1 MNFMRRKSLNYSTLY
16 LSLWKICK
24 KGVQKVTDKKIALTI
39 VVFVMIGIGI
49 HAQDNPVVT
58 LYTTDPD
65 NYEGTISFS
74 ISGDEEDFKN
84 LMIDAGYGKK
94 PASEVDENGN
104 IRIKGNVIKIYGK
117 FNGLNTPM
125 ERTKNA
131 VFAENN
137 FIEKLSFTG
146 DNLPNAIDLSA
157 NKGLTYISFLAC
169 GVEKIDFSKFPTTLR
184 DIHLSSNN
192 LAEVDLSRFADL
204 ETIHLLE
211 NTKLKSVDF
220 KKNKKLKVISI
231 AQNPLI
237 KNVDVSENKN
247 LEMLE
252 AYECGLS
259 KLDLSKNDLLE
270 NVAVYSNKIN
280 NIQFGKTDNMQILDV
295 RNNQLKSLDVS
306 KMPLMQSLAVI
317 SNNDLSELNVKNCPE
332 LIFLYVDSTK
342 ISTLD
347 VSNCPELKSLT
358 ASMTKL
364 KQLDVSKNEKLEN
377 LSIENCQGF
386 TNLDVSKNK
395 SLEVLIIAGNKFG
408 FDATKKIVNDLRDM
422 TDEKPKEGILGAF
435 MLDDPNEKNQISEA
449 SVKLAASKNWTVGA
463 RDKDGNIVD
472 YPGIATHIDN
482 TAIQNGIRILT
493 SDTQIKVT
501 NLPDGDN
508 KKVNVYNPEGRLIT
522 SCITSENHCTFDKNI
537 LPKIFVVECCG
548 KVAKGIAN

>member
-1 MNFMRRKSLNYSTLY
+1 MKRKNFKLFRFSPITMCLCKSQATCLKVVRTLIFAIFVST
-16 LSLWKICK
+16 
-24 KGVQKVTDKKIALTI
+24 GVYTQ
-39 VVFVMIGIGI
+39 
-49 HAQDNPVVT
+49 AQDNPVVT

-74 ISGDEEDFKN
+74 ISGDEEDFKSIQ
-84 LMIDAGYGKK
+84 IDAGYGKK
-94 PASEVDENGN
+94 PASEVDEKGN
-104 IRIKGNVIKIYGK
+104 VRIKGNVIKIYGK
-117 FNGLNTPM
+117 FKGLNTPM

-131 VFAENN
+131 VFAEND

-146 DNLPNAIDLSA
+146 DDLPNAIDLSA
-157 NKGLTYISFLAC
+157 NKRLKYVSFLAC
-169 GVEKIDFSKFPTTLR
+169 GVENIDFSKFPSTLR
-184 DIHLSSNN
+184 DIHLSTNN
-192 LAEVDLSRFADL
+192 LTKVDLSKFADL
-204 ETIHLLE
+204 ETIRLLE
-211 NTKLKSVDF
+211 NPKIQSVDF

-231 AQNPLI
+231 ARNPLI
-237 KNVDVSENKN
+237 KEVDVSENKN

-259 KLDLSKNDLLE
+259 QLDLSKNDVLKNL
-270 NVAVYSNKIN
+270 AVYNN
-280 NIQFGKTDNMQILDV
+280 NIKSIKFGKTDNINILDV
-295 RNNQLKSLDVS
+295 RNNQLNNLDVS

-317 SNNDLSELNVKNCPE
+317 SNNDLSALNVKNCPN
-332 LIFLYVDSTK
+332 LVFLYVDSTK

-347 VSNCPELKSLT
+347 VSNCPELKTLT

-377 LSIENCQGF
+377 LSIENCQAF
-386 TNLDVSKNK
+386 TNLDISKNK

-408 FDATKKIVNDLRDM
+408 FEATKQLVNDLRDM
-422 TDEKPKEGILGAF
+422 TGENPKEGILGVF
-435 MLDDPNEKNQISEA
+435 MLDNPNEKNQISEA

-493 SDTQIKVT
+493 SDTQIKIT

-548 KVAKGIAN
+548 KMAKGIAN

>member
-1 MNFMRRKSLNYSTLY
+1 MKRKNFKLFRFSPITMCLCKSQATCLKVVRTLIFAIFVST
-16 LSLWKICK
+16 
-24 KGVQKVTDKKIALTI
+24 GVYTQ
-39 VVFVMIGIGI
+39 
-49 HAQDNPVVT
+49 AQDNPVVT

-74 ISGDEEDFKN
+74 ISGDEEDFKSIQ
-84 LMIDAGYGKK
+84 IDAGYGKK
-94 PASEVDENGN
+94 PASEVDEKGN
-104 IRIKGNVIKIYGK
+104 VRIKGNVIKIYGK
-117 FNGLNTPM
+117 FKGINTPM

-131 VFAENN
+131 VFAEND

-146 DNLPNAIDLSA
+146 DDLPNAIDLSA
-157 NKGLTYISFLAC
+157 NKRLKYVSFLAC
-169 GVEKIDFSKFPTTLR
+169 GVENIDFSKFPSTLR
-184 DIHLSSNN
+184 DIHLSTNN
-192 LAEVDLSRFADL
+192 LTKIDLSKFADL
-204 ETIHLLE
+204 ETIRLLE
-211 NTKLKSVDF
+211 NPKIQSVDF

-231 AQNPLI
+231 ARNPLI
-237 KNVDVSENKN
+237 KEVDVSENKK

-259 KLDLSKNDLLE
+259 QLDLSKNDVLKNL
-270 NVAVYSNKIN
+270 AVYNN
-280 NIQFGKTDNMQILDV
+280 NIKSIKFGKTDNINILDV
-295 RNNQLKSLDVS
+295 RNNQLNNLDVS

-317 SNNDLSELNVKNCPE
+317 SNNDLSALNVKNCPN
-332 LIFLYVDSTK
+332 LVFLYVDSTK

-347 VSNCPELKSLT
+347 VSNCPELKTLT

-377 LSIENCQGF
+377 LSIENCQAF
-386 TNLDVSKNK
+386 TNLDISKNK

-408 FDATKKIVNDLRDM
+408 FDATKKLVNDLRDM
-422 TDEKPKEGILGAF
+422 TDEKPKEGILGMF
-435 MLDDPNEKNQISEA
+435 MLDNPNEKNQISEA

-493 SDTQIKVT
+493 SDTQIKIT

-548 KVAKGIAN
+548 KMAKGIAN

>member
-1 MNFMRRKSLNYSTLY
+1 MKRKNFKLFRFSPITMCLCKSQATCLKVVRTLIFAIFVST
-16 LSLWKICK
+16 
-24 KGVQKVTDKKIALTI
+24 GVYTQ
-39 VVFVMIGIGI
+39 
-49 HAQDNPVVT
+49 AQDNPVVT

-74 ISGDEEDFKN
+74 ISGDEEDFKSIQ
-84 LMIDAGYGKK
+84 IDAGYGKK
-94 PASEVDENGN
+94 PASEVDEKGN
-104 IRIKGNVIKIYGK
+104 VRIKGNVIKIYGK
-117 FNGLNTPM
+117 FKGINTPM

-131 VFAENN
+131 VFAEND

-146 DNLPNAIDLSA
+146 DDLPNAIDLSA
-157 NKGLTYISFLAC
+157 NKRLKYVSFLAC
-169 GVEKIDFSKFPTTLR
+169 GVENIDFSKFPSTLR
-184 DIHLSSNN
+184 DIHLSTNN
-192 LAEVDLSRFADL
+192 LTKVDLSKFADL
-204 ETIHLLE
+204 ETIRLLE
-211 NTKLKSVDF
+211 NPKIQSVDF

-231 AQNPLI
+231 ARNPLI
-237 KNVDVSENKN
+237 KEVDVSENKN

-259 KLDLSKNDLLE
+259 QLDLSKNDVLKNL
-270 NVAVYSNKIN
+270 AVYNNKIKS
-280 NIQFGKTDNMQILDV
+280 IKFGKTDNINILDV
-295 RNNQLKSLDVS
+295 RNNQLNNLDVS

-317 SNNDLSELNVKNCPE
+317 SNSDLSELNVKNCPN
-332 LIFLYVDSTK
+332 LVFLYVDSTM

-347 VSNCPELKSLT
+347 VSNCPELKTLT

-377 LSIENCQGF
+377 LSIENCQAF
-386 TNLDVSKNK
+386 TNLDISKNK

-408 FDATKKIVNDLRDM
+408 FDATKKLVNDLRDM
-422 TDEKPKEGILGAF
+422 TDEKPKEGILGVF
-435 MLDDPNEKNQISEA
+435 MLDNPNEKNQISEA
-449 SVKLAASKNWTVGA
+449 SVKLAESKNWTVGA

-548 KVAKGIAN
+548 KMAKGIAN

>member
-1 MNFMRRKSLNYSTLY
+1 MKRKNFKLFRFSPITMCLCKSQATCLKVVRTLIFAIFVST
-16 LSLWKICK
+16 
-24 KGVQKVTDKKIALTI
+24 GVYTQ
-39 VVFVMIGIGI
+39 
-49 HAQDNPVVT
+49 AQDNPVVT

-74 ISGDEEDFKN
+74 ISGDEEDFKSIQ
-84 LMIDAGYGKK
+84 IDAGYGKK
-94 PASEVDENGN
+94 PASEVDEKGN
-104 IRIKGNVIKIYGK
+104 VRIKGNVIKIYGK
-117 FNGLNTPM
+117 FKGINTPM

-131 VFAENN
+131 VFAEND

-146 DNLPNAIDLSA
+146 DDLPNAIDLSA
-157 NKGLTYISFLAC
+157 NKRLKYVSFLAC
-169 GVEKIDFSKFPTTLR
+169 GVENIDFSKFPSTLR
-184 DIHLSSNN
+184 DIHLSTNN
-192 LAEVDLSRFADL
+192 LTKVDLSKFADL
-204 ETIHLLE
+204 ETIRLLE
-211 NTKLKSVDF
+211 NPKIQSVDF

-231 AQNPLI
+231 ARNPLI
-237 KNVDVSENKN
+237 KEVDVSENKN

-259 KLDLSKNDLLE
+259 QLDLSKNDVLKNL
-270 NVAVYSNKIN
+270 AVYNN
-280 NIQFGKTDNMQILDV
+280 NIKSIKFGKTDNINILDV
-295 RNNQLKSLDVS
+295 RNNQLNNLDVS

-317 SNNDLSELNVKNCPE
+317 SNNDLSALNVKNCPN
-332 LIFLYVDSTK
+332 LVFLYVDSTK

-347 VSNCPELKSLT
+347 VSNCPELKTLT

-377 LSIENCQGF
+377 LSIENCQAF
-386 TNLDVSKNK
+386 TNLDISKNK
-395 SLEVLIIAGNKFG
+395 SLEVLIIACNKFG
-408 FDATKKIVNDLRDM
+408 FDATKKIINDLRDM

-501 NLPDGDN
+501 NLPDGNN

-548 KVAKGIAN
+548 KMAKGIAN

>member
-1 MNFMRRKSLNYSTLY
+1 MKRKNFKLCRFSPITMCLCKSQATCLKVVRTLIFAIFVST
-16 LSLWKICK
+16 
-24 KGVQKVTDKKIALTI
+24 GVYTQ
-39 VVFVMIGIGI
+39 
-49 HAQDNPVVT
+49 AQDNPVVT

-74 ISGDEEDFKN
+74 ISGDEEDFKSIQ
-84 LMIDAGYGKK
+84 IDAGYGKK
-94 PASEVDENGN
+94 PASEVDEKGN
-104 IRIKGNVIKIYGK
+104 VRIKGNVIKIYGK
-117 FNGLNTPM
+117 FKGLNTPM

-131 VFAENN
+131 VFAEND

-146 DNLPNAIDLSA
+146 DDLPNAIDLSA
-157 NKGLTYISFLAC
+157 NKRLKYVSFLAC
-169 GVEKIDFSKFPTTLR
+169 GVENIDFSKFPSTLR
-184 DIHLSSNN
+184 DIHLSTNN
-192 LAEVDLSRFADL
+192 LTKVDLSKFADL
-204 ETIHLLE
+204 ETIRLLE
-211 NTKLKSVDF
+211 NPKIQSVDF

-231 AQNPLI
+231 ARNPLI
-237 KNVDVSENKN
+237 KEVDVSENKN

-259 KLDLSKNDLLE
+259 QLDLSKNDVLRNL
-270 NVAVYSNKIN
+270 AVYNNKIKS
-280 NIQFGKTDNMQILDV
+280 IKFGKTDNINILDV
-295 RNNQLKSLDVS
+295 RNNQLNNLDVS

-317 SNNDLSELNVKNCPE
+317 SNSDLSELNVKNCPN
-332 LIFLYVDSTK
+332 LVFLYVDSTK
-342 ISTLD
+342 ISTVD
-347 VSNCPELKSLT
+347 VSNCPELKTLT

-377 LSIENCQGF
+377 LSIENCQAF
-386 TNLDVSKNK
+386 TNLDISKNK

-408 FDATKKIVNDLRDM
+408 FEATKKLVNDLRDM
-422 TDEKPKEGILGAF
+422 TGEKPKEGILGVF
-435 MLDDPNEKNQISEA
+435 MLDNPNEKNQISEA

-548 KVAKGIAN
+548 KMAKGIAN

>member
-1 MNFMRRKSLNYSTLY
+1 MKRKNFKLFRFSPITMCLCKSQATCLKVVRTLIFAIFVST
-16 LSLWKICK
+16 
-24 KGVQKVTDKKIALTI
+24 GVYTQ
-39 VVFVMIGIGI
+39 
-49 HAQDNPVVT
+49 AQDNPVVT

-74 ISGDEEDFKN
+74 ISGDEEDFKSIQ
-84 LMIDAGYGKK
+84 IDAGYGKK
-94 PASEVDENGN
+94 PASEVDEKGN
-104 IRIKGNVIKIYGK
+104 VRIKGNVIKIYGK
-117 FNGLNTPM
+117 FKGLNTPM

-131 VFAENN
+131 VFAEND

-146 DNLPNAIDLSA
+146 DDLPNAIDLSA
-157 NKGLTYISFLAC
+157 NKRLKYVSFLAC
-169 GVEKIDFSKFPTTLR
+169 GVENIDFSKFPSTLR
-184 DIHLSSNN
+184 DIHLSTNN
-192 LAEVDLSRFADL
+192 LTKVDLSKFADL
-204 ETIHLLE
+204 ETIRLLE
-211 NTKLKSVDF
+211 NPKLQSVDF
-220 KKNKKLKVISI
+220 KKNKKLKLISI
-231 AQNPLI
+231 ARNPLI
-237 KNVDVSENKN
+237 KEVDVSENKN

-259 KLDLSKNDLLE
+259 QLDLSKNDVLKNL
-270 NVAVYSNKIN
+270 AVYNNKIKS
-280 NIQFGKTDNMQILDV
+280 IKFGKTDNINILDV
-295 RNNQLKSLDVS
+295 RNNQLNNLDIS

-317 SNNDLSELNVKNCPE
+317 SNNDLSALNVKNCPN
-332 LIFLYVDSTK
+332 LVFLYVDSTM

-347 VSNCPELKSLT
+347 VSNCPELKTLT

-377 LSIENCQGF
+377 LSIENCQAF
-386 TNLDVSKNK
+386 TNLDISKNK

-408 FDATKKIVNDLRDM
+408 FDATKKLVNDLRDM
-422 TDEKPKEGILGAF
+422 TGEKPKEGILGVF
-435 MLDDPNEKNQISEA
+435 MLDNPNEKNQISEA

-508 KKVNVYNPEGRLIT
+508 KKINVYNPEGRLIT

-548 KVAKGIAN
+548 KMAKGIAN

>member
-1 MNFMRRKSLNYSTLY
+1 MKRKNFKLFRFSPITMCLCKSQATCLKVVRTLIFAIFVST
-16 LSLWKICK
+16 
-24 KGVQKVTDKKIALTI
+24 GVYTQ
-39 VVFVMIGIGI
+39 
-49 HAQDNPVVT
+49 AQDNPVVT

-74 ISGDEEDFKN
+74 ISGDEEDFKSIQ
-84 LMIDAGYGKK
+84 IDAGYGKK
-94 PASEVDENGN
+94 PASEVDEKGN
-104 IRIKGNVIKIYGK
+104 VRIKGNVIKIYGK
-117 FNGLNTPM
+117 FKGLNTPM

-131 VFAENN
+131 VFAEND

-146 DNLPNAIDLSA
+146 DDLPNAIDLSA
-157 NKGLTYISFLAC
+157 NKRLKYVSFLAC
-169 GVEKIDFSKFPTTLR
+169 GVENMDFSKFPSTLR
-184 DIHLSSNN
+184 DIHLSTNN
-192 LAEVDLSRFADL
+192 LTKVDLSQFADL
-204 ETIHLLE
+204 ETIRLLE
-211 NTKLKSVDF
+211 NPKLQSVDF

-231 AQNPLI
+231 ARNPLI
-237 KNVDVSENKN
+237 KEVDVSENKN

-259 KLDLSKNDLLE
+259 QLDLSKNDVLKNL
-270 NVAVYSNKIN
+270 AVYNNKIKS
-280 NIQFGKTDNMQILDV
+280 IKFGKTDNINILDV
-295 RNNQLKSLDVS
+295 RNNQLNNLDVS

-317 SNNDLSELNVKNCPE
+317 SNSDLSELNVKNCPN
-332 LIFLYVDSTK
+332 LVFLYVDSTK
-342 ISTLD
+342 ISTVD
-347 VSNCPELKSLT
+347 VSNCPELKTLT

-377 LSIENCQGF
+377 LSIENCQAF
-386 TNLDVSKNK
+386 TNLDISKNK

-408 FDATKKIVNDLRDM
+408 FDATKKLVNDLRDM
-422 TDEKPKEGILGAF
+422 TGEKPKEGILGVF
-435 MLDDPNEKNQISEA
+435 MLDNPNEKNQISEA

-548 KVAKGIAN
+548 KMAKGIAN

>member
-1 MNFMRRKSLNYSTLY
+1 MKRKNFKLFRFSPITMCLCKSQATCLKVVRTLIFAIFVST
-16 LSLWKICK
+16 
-24 KGVQKVTDKKIALTI
+24 GVYTQ
-39 VVFVMIGIGI
+39 
-49 HAQDNPVVT
+49 AQDNPVVT

-74 ISGDEEDFKN
+74 ISGDEEDFKSIQ
-84 LMIDAGYGKK
+84 IDAGYGKK
-94 PASEVDENGN
+94 PASEVDEKGN
-104 IRIKGNVIKIYGK
+104 VRIKGNVIKIYGK
-117 FNGLNTPM
+117 FKGLNTPM

-131 VFAENN
+131 VFAEND

-146 DNLPNAIDLSA
+146 DDLPNAIDLSA
-157 NKGLTYISFLAC
+157 NKRLKYVSFLAC
-169 GVEKIDFSKFPTTLR
+169 GVENIDFSKFPSTLR
-184 DIHLSSNN
+184 DIHLSTNN
-192 LAEVDLSRFADL
+192 LTKVDLSKFADL
-204 ETIHLLE
+204 ETIRLLE
-211 NTKLKSVDF
+211 NPKIQSVDF

-231 AQNPLI
+231 ARNPLI
-237 KNVDVSENKN
+237 KEVDVSENKN

-259 KLDLSKNDLLE
+259 QLDLSKNDVLRNL
-270 NVAVYSNKIN
+270 AVYNNKIKS
-280 NIQFGKTDNMQILDV
+280 IKFGKTDNINILDV
-295 RNNQLKSLDVS
+295 RNNQLNNLDVS

-317 SNNDLSELNVKNCPE
+317 SNSDLSELNVKNCPN
-332 LIFLYVDSTK
+332 LVFLYVDSTK
-342 ISTLD
+342 ISTVD
-347 VSNCPELKSLT
+347 VSNCPELKTLT
-358 ASMTKL
+358 ASMT
-364 KQLDVSKNEKLEN
+364 NEKLEN
-377 LSIENCQGF
+377 LSIENCQAF
-386 TNLDVSKNK
+386 TNLDISKNK

-408 FDATKKIVNDLRDM
+408 FEATKKLVNDLRDM
-422 TDEKPKEGILGAF
+422 TGEKPKEGILGVF
-435 MLDDPNEKNQISEA
+435 MLDNPNEKNQISEA

-548 KVAKGIAN
+548 KMAKGIAN

>member
-1 MNFMRRKSLNYSTLY
+1 MKR
-16 LSLWKICK
+16 
-24 KGVQKVTDKKIALTI
+24 KKIKLFRFSPITMCLCKSQATCLK
-39 VVFVMIGIGI
+39 VVRTLIFAIFVSTGVYTQ
-49 HAQDNPVVT
+49 AQDNPVVT

-74 ISGDEEDFKN
+74 ISGDEEDFKSIQ
-84 LMIDAGYGKK
+84 IDAGYGKK
-94 PASEVDENGN
+94 PASEVDEKGN
-104 IRIKGNVIKIYGK
+104 VRIKGNVIKIYGK
-117 FNGLNTPM
+117 FKGINTPM

-131 VFAENN
+131 VFAEND

-146 DNLPNAIDLSA
+146 DDLPNAIDLSA
-157 NKGLTYISFLAC
+157 NKRLKYVSFLAC
-169 GVEKIDFSKFPTTLR
+169 GVENIDFSKFPSTLR
-184 DIHLSSNN
+184 DIHLSTNN
-192 LAEVDLSRFADL
+192 LTKVDLSKFADL
-204 ETIHLLE
+204 ETIRLLE
-211 NTKLKSVDF
+211 NPKIQSVDF

-231 AQNPLI
+231 ARNPLI
-237 KNVDVSENKN
+237 KEVDVSENKN

-259 KLDLSKNDLLE
+259 QLDLSKNDVLKNL
-270 NVAVYSNKIN
+270 AVYNNKIKS
-280 NIQFGKTDNMQILDV
+280 IKFGKTDNMQILDV

-317 SNNDLSELNVKNCPE
+317 SNNDLSALNVKNCPE

-449 SVKLAASKNWTVGA
+449 SVKLAESKNWTVGA

-508 KKVNVYNPEGRLIT
+508 KKVNVYDPEGRLIT

-548 KVAKGIAN
+548 KVAKGITN

>member
-1 MNFMRRKSLNYSTLY
+1 MKR
-16 LSLWKICK
+16 
-24 KGVQKVTDKKIALTI
+24 KKIKLFRFSPITMCLCKSQATCLK
-39 VVFVMIGIGI
+39 VVRTLIFAIFVSTGVYT

-169 GVEKIDFSKFPTTLR
+169 GVGKIDFSKFPTTLR

-252 AYECGLS
+252 AYECDLS

-317 SNNDLSELNVKNCPE
+317 SNNDLSALNVKNCPE

-408 FDATKKIVNDLRDM
+408 FDATKKIVNDLRNM

-449 SVKLAASKNWTVGA
+449 SVKLAESKNWTVGA

-508 KKVNVYNPEGRLIT
+508 KKVNVYDPEGRLIT

-548 KVAKGIAN
+548 KVAKGIVN

>member
-169 GVEKIDFSKFPTTLR
+169 GVEKIDFSKFPTRYT
-184 DIHLSSNN
+184 
-192 LAEVDLSRFADL
+192 
-204 ETIHLLE
+204 
-211 NTKLKSVDF
+211 
-220 KKNKKLKVISI
+220 
-231 AQNPLI
+231 
-237 KNVDVSENKN
+237 
-247 LEMLE
+247 
-252 AYECGLS
+252 
-259 KLDLSKNDLLE
+259 
-270 NVAVYSNKIN
+270 
-280 NIQFGKTDNMQILDV
+280 
-295 RNNQLKSLDVS
+295 
-306 KMPLMQSLAVI
+306 
-317 SNNDLSELNVKNCPE
+317 
-332 LIFLYVDSTK
+332 LIF
-342 ISTLD
+342 
-347 VSNCPELKSLT
+347 
-358 ASMTKL
+358 
-364 KQLDVSKNEKLEN
+364 Q
-377 LSIENCQGF
+377 
-386 TNLDVSKNK
+386 
-395 SLEVLIIAGNKFG
+395 
-408 FDATKKIVNDLRDM
+408 
-422 TDEKPKEGILGAF
+422 
-435 MLDDPNEKNQISEA
+435 
-449 SVKLAASKNWTVGA
+449 
-463 RDKDGNIVD
+463 
-472 YPGIATHIDN
+472 
-482 TAIQNGIRILT
+482 
-493 SDTQIKVT
+493 
-501 NLPDGDN
+501 
-508 KKVNVYNPEGRLIT
+508 
-522 SCITSENHCTFDKNI
+522 
-537 LPKIFVVECCG
+537 
-548 KVAKGIAN
+548 

>member
-1 MNFMRRKSLNYSTLY
+1 MKRKNFKLFRFSPITMCLCKSQATCLKVVRTLIFAIFVST
-16 LSLWKICK
+16 
-24 KGVQKVTDKKIALTI
+24 GVYTQ
-39 VVFVMIGIGI
+39 
-49 HAQDNPVVT
+49 AQDNPVVT

-74 ISGDEEDFKN
+74 ISGDEEDFKSIQ
-84 LMIDAGYGKK
+84 IDAGYGKK
-94 PASEVDENGN
+94 PASEVDEKGN
-104 IRIKGNVIKIYGK
+104 VRIKGNVIKIYGK
-117 FNGLNTPM
+117 FKGINTPM

-131 VFAENN
+131 VFAEND

-146 DNLPNAIDLSA
+146 DDLPNAIDLSA
-157 NKGLTYISFLAC
+157 NKRLKYVSFLAC
-169 GVEKIDFSKFPTTLR
+169 GVENIDFSKFPSTLR
-184 DIHLSSNN
+184 DIHLSTNN
-192 LAEVDLSRFADL
+192 LTKVDLSKFADL
-204 ETIHLLE
+204 ETIRLLE
-211 NTKLKSVDF
+211 NPKIQSVDF

-231 AQNPLI
+231 ARNPLI
-237 KNVDVSENKN
+237 KEVDVSENKN

-259 KLDLSKNDLLE
+259 QLDLSKNDVLKNL
-270 NVAVYSNKIN
+270 AVYNNKIKS
-280 NIQFGKTDNMQILDV
+280 IKFGKTDNINILDV
-295 RNNQLKSLDVS
+295 RNNQLNNLDVS

-317 SNNDLSELNVKNCPE
+317 SNSDLSELNVKNCPN
-332 LIFLYVDSTK
+332 LVFLYVDSTK
-342 ISTLD
+342 ISTVD
-347 VSNCPELKSLT
+347 VSNCPELKTLT

-377 LSIENCQGF
+377 LSIENCQAF
-386 TNLDVSKNK
+386 TNLDISKNK

-408 FDATKKIVNDLRDM
+408 FDATKKLVNDLRDM
-422 TDEKPKEGILGAF
+422 TGEKPKEGILGVF
-435 MLDDPNEKNQISEA
+435 MLDNPNEKNQISEA

-548 KVAKGIAN
+548 KMAKGIAN

>member
-1 MNFMRRKSLNYSTLY
+1 MKRKNFKLFRFSPITMCLCKSQATCLKVVRTLIFAIFVST
-16 LSLWKICK
+16 
-24 KGVQKVTDKKIALTI
+24 GVYTQ
-39 VVFVMIGIGI
+39 
-49 HAQDNPVVT
+49 AQDNPVVA

-74 ISGDEEDFKN
+74 ISGDEEDFKSIQ
-84 LMIDAGYGKK
+84 IDAGYGKK
-94 PASEVDENGN
+94 PASEVDEKGN
-104 IRIKGNVIKIYGK
+104 VRIKGNVIKIYGK
-117 FNGLNTPM
+117 FKGLNTPM

-131 VFAENN
+131 VFAEND

-146 DNLPNAIDLSA
+146 DDLPNAIDLSA
-157 NKGLTYISFLAC
+157 NKRLKYVSFLAC
-169 GVEKIDFSKFPTTLR
+169 GVENIDFSKFPSTLR
-184 DIHLSSNN
+184 DIHLSTNN
-192 LAEVDLSRFADL
+192 LTKVDLSKFADL
-204 ETIHLLE
+204 ETIRLLE
-211 NTKLKSVDF
+211 NPKIQSVDF

-231 AQNPLI
+231 ARNPLI
-237 KNVDVSENKN
+237 KEVDVSENKN

-259 KLDLSKNDLLE
+259 QLDLSKNDVLKNL
-270 NVAVYSNKIN
+270 AVYNN
-280 NIQFGKTDNMQILDV
+280 NIKSIKFGKTDNINILDV
-295 RNNQLKSLDVS
+295 RNNQLNNLDVS

-317 SNNDLSELNVKNCPE
+317 SNSDLSELNVKNCPN
-332 LIFLYVDSTK
+332 LVFLYVDSTM

-347 VSNCPELKSLT
+347 VSNCSELKTLT

-377 LSIENCQGF
+377 LSIENCQAF
-386 TNLDVSKNK
+386 TNLDISKNK

-408 FDATKKIVNDLRDM
+408 FDATKKLVNDLRDM
-422 TDEKPKEGILGAF
+422 TGEKPKEGILGVF
-435 MLDDPNEKNQISEA
+435 MLDNPNEKNQISEA

>member
-1 MNFMRRKSLNYSTLY
+1 MKRKNFKLFRFSPITMCLCKSQATCLKVVRTLIFAIFVST
-16 LSLWKICK
+16 
-24 KGVQKVTDKKIALTI
+24 GVYTQ
-39 VVFVMIGIGI
+39 
-49 HAQDNPVVT
+49 AQDNPVVT

-74 ISGDEEDFKN
+74 ISGDEEDFKSIQ
-84 LMIDAGYGKK
+84 IDAGYGKK
-94 PASEVDENGN
+94 PASEVDEKGN
-104 IRIKGNVIKIYGK
+104 VRIKGNVIKIYGK
-117 FNGLNTPM
+117 FKGINTPM

-131 VFAENN
+131 VFAEND

-146 DNLPNAIDLSA
+146 DDLPNAIDLSA
-157 NKGLTYISFLAC
+157 NKRLKYVSFLAC
-169 GVEKIDFSKFPTTLR
+169 GVENIDFSKFPSTLR
-184 DIHLSSNN
+184 DIHLSTNN
-192 LAEVDLSRFADL
+192 LTKVDLSKFADL
-204 ETIHLLE
+204 ETIRLLE
-211 NTKLKSVDF
+211 NPKIQSVDF

-231 AQNPLI
+231 ARNPLI
-237 KNVDVSENKN
+237 KEVDVSENKN

-259 KLDLSKNDLLE
+259 QLDLSKNDVLKNL
-270 NVAVYSNKIN
+270 AVYNNKIKS
-280 NIQFGKTDNMQILDV
+280 IKFGKTDNINILDV
-295 RNNQLKSLDVS
+295 RNNQLNNLDVS

-317 SNNDLSELNVKNCPE
+317 SNSDLSELNVKNCPN
-332 LIFLYVDSTK
+332 LVFLYVDSTK
-342 ISTLD
+342 ISTVD
-347 VSNCPELKSLT
+347 VSNCPELKTLT

-377 LSIENCQGF
+377 LSIENCQAF
-386 TNLDVSKNK
+386 TNLDISKNK

-408 FDATKKIVNDLRDM
+408 FDATKKLVNDLRDM
-422 TDEKPKEGILGAF
+422 TGEKPKEGILGVF
-435 MLDDPNEKNQISEA
+435 MLDNPNEKNQISEA

-508 KKVNVYNPEGRLIT
+508 KKVNVYDPEGRLIT

-548 KVAKGIAN
+548 KVAKGIVN

>member
-1 MNFMRRKSLNYSTLY
+1 MKRKNFKLFRFSPITMCLCKSQATCLKVVRTLIFAIFVST
-16 LSLWKICK
+16 
-24 KGVQKVTDKKIALTI
+24 GVYTQ
-39 VVFVMIGIGI
+39 
-49 HAQDNPVVT
+49 AQDNPVVT

-74 ISGDEEDFKN
+74 ISGDEEDFKSIQ
-84 LMIDAGYGKK
+84 IDAGYGKK
-94 PASEVDENGN
+94 PASEVDEKGN
-104 IRIKGNVIKIYGK
+104 VRIKGNVIKIYGK
-117 FNGLNTPM
+117 FKGINTPM

-131 VFAENN
+131 VFAEND

-146 DNLPNAIDLSA
+146 DDLPNAIDLSA
-157 NKGLTYISFLAC
+157 NKRLKYVSFLAC
-169 GVEKIDFSKFPTTLR
+169 GVENIDFSKFPSTLR
-184 DIHLSSNN
+184 DIHLSTNN
-192 LAEVDLSRFADL
+192 LTKVDLSKFADL
-204 ETIHLLE
+204 ETIRLLE
-211 NTKLKSVDF
+211 NPKIQSVDF

-231 AQNPLI
+231 ARNPLI
-237 KNVDVSENKN
+237 KEVDVSENKN

-259 KLDLSKNDLLE
+259 QLDLSKNDVLKNLAIY
-270 NVAVYSNKIN
+270 NNKIKS
-280 NIQFGKTDNMQILDV
+280 IKFGKTDNINILDV
-295 RNNQLKSLDVS
+295 RNNQLNNLDVS

-317 SNNDLSELNVKNCPE
+317 SNNDLSALNVKNCPN
-332 LIFLYVDSTK
+332 LVFLYVDSTM

-347 VSNCPELKSLT
+347 VSNCPELKTLT

-377 LSIENCQGF
+377 LSIENCQAF
-386 TNLDVSKNK
+386 TNLDISKNK

-408 FDATKKIVNDLRDM
+408 FDATKKLVNDLRDM
-422 TDEKPKEGILGAF
+422 TGEKPKEGILGVF
-435 MLDDPNEKNQISEA
+435 MLDNPNEKNQISEA

-493 SDTQIKVT
+493 SDTQIKIT

>member
-1 MNFMRRKSLNYSTLY
+1 MKRKNFKLFRFSPITMCLCKSQATCLKVVRTLIFAIFVST
-16 LSLWKICK
+16 
-24 KGVQKVTDKKIALTI
+24 GVYTQ
-39 VVFVMIGIGI
+39 
-49 HAQDNPVVT
+49 AQDNPVVT

-74 ISGDEEDFKN
+74 ISGDEEDFKSIQ
-84 LMIDAGYGKK
+84 IDAGYGKK
-94 PASEVDENGN
+94 PASEVDEKGN
-104 IRIKGNVIKIYGK
+104 VRIKGNVIKIYGK
-117 FNGLNTPM
+117 FKGINTPM

-131 VFAENN
+131 VFAEND

-146 DNLPNAIDLSA
+146 DDLPNAIDLSA
-157 NKGLTYISFLAC
+157 NKRLKYVSFLAC
-169 GVEKIDFSKFPTTLR
+169 GVENIDFSKFPSTLR
-184 DIHLSSNN
+184 DIHLSTNN
-192 LAEVDLSRFADL
+192 LTKVDLSKFADL
-204 ETIHLLE
+204 ETIRLLE
-211 NTKLKSVDF
+211 NPKIQSVDF

-231 AQNPLI
+231 ARNPLI
-237 KNVDVSENKN
+237 KEVDVSENKN

-259 KLDLSKNDLLE
+259 QLDLSKNDVLKNL
-270 NVAVYSNKIN
+270 AVYNK
-280 NIQFGKTDNMQILDV
+280 NIKSIKFGKTDNINILDV
-295 RNNQLKSLDVS
+295 RNNQLNNLDVS

-317 SNNDLSELNVKNCPE
+317 SNNDLSALNVKNCPN
-332 LIFLYVDSTK
+332 LVFLYVDSTK

-347 VSNCPELKSLT
+347 VSNCPELKTLT

-377 LSIENCQGF
+377 LSIENCQAF
-386 TNLDVSKNK
+386 TNLDISKNK

-408 FDATKKIVNDLRDM
+408 FDATKKIINDLRDM

-501 NLPDGDN
+501 NLPDGNN

-548 KVAKGIAN
+548 KMAKGIAN

>member
-1 MNFMRRKSLNYSTLY
+1 MKR
-16 LSLWKICK
+16 
-24 KGVQKVTDKKIALTI
+24 KKIKLFRFSPITMCLCKSQATCLK
-39 VVFVMIGIGI
+39 VVRTLIFAIFVSTGVYTQ
-49 HAQDNPVVT
+49 AQDNPVVT

-74 ISGDEEDFKN
+74 ISGDEEDFKSIQ
-84 LMIDAGYGKK
+84 IDAGYGKK
-94 PASEVDENGN
+94 PASEVDEKGN
-104 IRIKGNVIKIYGK
+104 VRIKGNVIKIYGK
-117 FNGLNTPM
+117 FKGINTPM

-131 VFAENN
+131 VFAEND

-146 DNLPNAIDLSA
+146 DDLPNAIDLSA
-157 NKGLTYISFLAC
+157 NKRLKYVSFLAC
-169 GVEKIDFSKFPTTLR
+169 GVENIDFSKFPSTLR
-184 DIHLSSNN
+184 DIHLSTNN
-192 LAEVDLSRFADL
+192 LTKVDLSKFADL
-204 ETIHLLE
+204 ETIRLLE
-211 NTKLKSVDF
+211 NPKIQSVDF

-231 AQNPLI
+231 ARNPLI
-237 KNVDVSENKN
+237 KEVDVSENKN

-259 KLDLSKNDLLE
+259 QLDLSKNDVLKNL
-270 NVAVYSNKIN
+270 AVYNNKIKS
-280 NIQFGKTDNMQILDV
+280 IKFGKTDNINILDV
-295 RNNQLKSLDVS
+295 RNNQLNNLDVS

-317 SNNDLSELNVKNCPE
+317 SNSDLSELNVKNCPN
-332 LIFLYVDSTK
+332 LVFLYVDSTK
-342 ISTLD
+342 ISTVD
-347 VSNCPELKSLT
+347 VSNCPELKTLT

-377 LSIENCQGF
+377 LSIENCQAF
-386 TNLDVSKNK
+386 TNLDISKNK

-408 FDATKKIVNDLRDM
+408 FDATKKLVNDLRDM
-422 TDEKPKEGILGAF
+422 TGEKPKEGILGVF
-435 MLDDPNEKNQISEA
+435 MLDNPNEKNQISEA

-508 KKVNVYNPEGRLIT
+508 KKVNVYDPEGRLIT

>member
-1 MNFMRRKSLNYSTLY
+1 MKR
-16 LSLWKICK
+16 
-24 KGVQKVTDKKIALTI
+24 KKIKLFRFSPITMCLCKSQATCLK
-39 VVFVMIGIGI
+39 VVRTLVFAIFVSTGVYTQ
-49 HAQDNPVVT
+49 AQDNPVVT

-74 ISGDEEDFKN
+74 ISGDEEDFKSIQ
-84 LMIDAGYGKK
+84 IDAGYGKK
-94 PASEVDENGN
+94 PASEVDEKGN
-104 IRIKGNVIKIYGK
+104 VRIKGNVIKIYGK
-117 FNGLNTPM
+117 FKGINTPM

-131 VFAENN
+131 VFAEND

-146 DNLPNAIDLSA
+146 DDLPNAIDLSA
-157 NKGLTYISFLAC
+157 NKRLKYVSFLAC
-169 GVEKIDFSKFPTTLR
+169 GVENIDFSKFPSTLR
-184 DIHLSSNN
+184 DIHLSTNN
-192 LAEVDLSRFADL
+192 LTKVDLSKFADL
-204 ETIHLLE
+204 ETIRLLE
-211 NTKLKSVDF
+211 NPKIQSVDF

-231 AQNPLI
+231 ARNPLI
-237 KNVDVSENKN
+237 KEVDVSENKN

-259 KLDLSKNDLLE
+259 QLDLSKNDVLKNL
-270 NVAVYSNKIN
+270 AVYNNKIKS
-280 NIQFGKTDNMQILDV
+280 IKFGKTDNINILDV
-295 RNNQLKSLDVS
+295 RNNQLNNLDVS

-317 SNNDLSELNVKNCPE
+317 SNSDLSELNVKNCPN
-332 LIFLYVDSTK
+332 LVFLYVDSTK
-342 ISTLD
+342 ISTVD
-347 VSNCPELKSLT
+347 VSNCPELKTLT

-377 LSIENCQGF
+377 LSIENCQAF
-386 TNLDVSKNK
+386 TNLDISKNK

-408 FDATKKIVNDLRDM
+408 FDATKKLVNDLRDM
-422 TDEKPKEGILGAF
+422 TGEKPKEGILGVF
-435 MLDDPNEKNQISEA
+435 MLDNPNEKNQISEA

-508 KKVNVYNPEGRLIT
+508 KKVNVYDPEGRLIT

>member
-1 MNFMRRKSLNYSTLY
+1 MKRKNFKLFRFSPITMCLCKSQATCLKVVRTLIFAIFVST
-16 LSLWKICK
+16 
-24 KGVQKVTDKKIALTI
+24 GVYTQ
-39 VVFVMIGIGI
+39 
-49 HAQDNPVVT
+49 AQDNPVVT

-74 ISGDEEDFKN
+74 ISGDEEDFKSIQ
-84 LMIDAGYGKK
+84 IDAGYGKK
-94 PASEVDENGN
+94 PASEVDEKGN
-104 IRIKGNVIKIYGK
+104 VRIKGNVIKIYGK
-117 FNGLNTPM
+117 FKGLNTPM

-131 VFAENN
+131 VFAEND

-146 DNLPNAIDLSA
+146 DDLPNAIDLSA
-157 NKGLTYISFLAC
+157 NKRLKYVSFLAC
-169 GVEKIDFSKFPTTLR
+169 GVENIDFSKFPSTLR
-184 DIHLSSNN
+184 DIHLSTNN
-192 LAEVDLSRFADL
+192 LTKVDLSKFADL
-204 ETIHLLE
+204 ETIRLLE
-211 NTKLKSVDF
+211 NPKIQSVDF

-231 AQNPLI
+231 ARNPLI
-237 KNVDVSENKN
+237 KEVDVSENKN

-259 KLDLSKNDLLE
+259 QLDLSKNDVLRNL
-270 NVAVYSNKIN
+270 AVYNNKIKS
-280 NIQFGKTDNMQILDV
+280 IKFGKTDNINILDV
-295 RNNQLKSLDVS
+295 RNNQLNNLDVS

-317 SNNDLSELNVKNCPE
+317 SNSDLSELNVKNCPN
-332 LIFLYVDSTK
+332 LVFLYVDSTK
-342 ISTLD
+342 ISTVD
-347 VSNCPELKSLT
+347 VSNCPELKTLT

-377 LSIENCQGF
+377 LSIENCQAF
-386 TNLDVSKNK
+386 TNLDISKNK

-408 FDATKKIVNDLRDM
+408 FEATKKLVNDLRDM
-422 TDEKPKEGILGAF
+422 TGEKPKEGILGAF

-508 KKVNVYNPEGRLIT
+508 KKVNVYDPEGRLIT

-548 KVAKGIAN
+548 KVAKGIVN

>member
-1 MNFMRRKSLNYSTLY
+1 
-16 LSLWKICK
+16 
-24 KGVQKVTDKKIALTI
+24 
-39 VVFVMIGIGI
+39 
-49 HAQDNPVVT
+49 
-58 LYTTDPD
+58 
-65 NYEGTISFS
+65 
-74 ISGDEEDFKN
+74 
-84 LMIDAGYGKK
+84 
-94 PASEVDENGN
+94 
-104 IRIKGNVIKIYGK
+104 
-117 FNGLNTPM
+117 M

-131 VFAENN
+131 VFAEND

-146 DNLPNAIDLSA
+146 DDLPNAIDLSA
-157 NKGLTYISFLAC
+157 NKRLKYVSFLAC
-169 GVEKIDFSKFPTTLR
+169 GVENIDFSKFPSTLR
-184 DIHLSSNN
+184 DIHLSTNN
-192 LAEVDLSRFADL
+192 LTKVDLSKFADL
-204 ETIHLLE
+204 ETIRLLE
-211 NTKLKSVDF
+211 NPKIQSVDF

-231 AQNPLI
+231 ARNPLI
-237 KNVDVSENKN
+237 KEVDVSENKN

-259 KLDLSKNDLLE
+259 QLDLSKNDVLRNL
-270 NVAVYSNKIN
+270 AVYNNKIKS
-280 NIQFGKTDNMQILDV
+280 IKFGKTDNINIRDV
-295 RNNQLKSLDVS
+295 RNNQLNNLDVS

-317 SNNDLSELNVKNCPE
+317 SNSDLSELNVKNCPN
-332 LIFLYVDSTK
+332 LVFLYVDSTK
-342 ISTLD
+342 ISTVD
-347 VSNCPELKSLT
+347 VSNCPELKTLT

-377 LSIENCQGF
+377 LSIENCQAF
-386 TNLDVSKNK
+386 TNLDISKNK

-408 FDATKKIVNDLRDM
+408 FEATKKLVNDLRDM
-422 TDEKPKEGILGAF
+422 TGEKPKEGILGVF
-435 MLDDPNEKNQISEA
+435 MLDNPNEKNQISEA

-537 LPKIFVVECCG
+537 LPKVFVVECCG
-548 KVAKGIAN
+548 KMAKGIAN

>member
-1 MNFMRRKSLNYSTLY
+1 MKRKNFKLFRFSPITMCLCKSQATCLKVVRTLIFAIFVST
-16 LSLWKICK
+16 
-24 KGVQKVTDKKIALTI
+24 GVYTQ
-39 VVFVMIGIGI
+39 
-49 HAQDNPVVT
+49 AQDNPVVT

-74 ISGDEEDFKN
+74 ISGDEEDFKSIQ
-84 LMIDAGYGKK
+84 IDAGYGKK
-94 PASEVDENGN
+94 PASEVDEKGN
-104 IRIKGNVIKIYGK
+104 VRIKGNVIKIYGK
-117 FNGLNTPM
+117 FKGINTPM

-131 VFAENN
+131 VFAEND

-146 DNLPNAIDLSA
+146 DDLPNAIDLSA
-157 NKGLTYISFLAC
+157 NKRLKYVSFLAC
-169 GVEKIDFSKFPTTLR
+169 GVENIDFSKFPSALR
-184 DIHLSSNN
+184 DIHLSTNN
-192 LAEVDLSRFADL
+192 LTKVDLSKFADL
-204 ETIHLLE
+204 ETIRLLE
-211 NTKLKSVDF
+211 NPKLQSVDF

-231 AQNPLI
+231 ARNPLI
-237 KNVDVSENKN
+237 KEVDVSENKN

-259 KLDLSKNDLLE
+259 QLDLSKNDVLKNL
-270 NVAVYSNKIN
+270 AVYNN
-280 NIQFGKTDNMQILDV
+280 NIKSIKFGKTDNINILDV
-295 RNNQLKSLDVS
+295 RNNQLNNLDVS

-317 SNNDLSELNVKNCPE
+317 SNNDLSTLNVKNCPN
-332 LIFLYVDSTK
+332 LVFLYVDSTK

-347 VSNCPELKSLT
+347 VSNCPELKTLT

-377 LSIENCQGF
+377 LSIENCQAF
-386 TNLDVSKNK
+386 TNLDISKNK

-408 FDATKKIVNDLRDM
+408 FDATKKIINDLRDM

-501 NLPDGDN
+501 NLPDGNN

-548 KVAKGIAN
+548 KMAKGIAN

>member
-1 MNFMRRKSLNYSTLY
+1 MKRKNFKLFRFSPITMCLCKSQATCLKVVRTLIFAIFVST
-16 LSLWKICK
+16 
-24 KGVQKVTDKKIALTI
+24 GVYTQ
-39 VVFVMIGIGI
+39 
-49 HAQDNPVVT
+49 AQDNPVVT

-74 ISGDEEDFKN
+74 ISGDEEDFKSIQ
-84 LMIDAGYGKK
+84 IDAGYGKK
-94 PASEVDENGN
+94 PASEVDEKGN
-104 IRIKGNVIKIYGK
+104 VRIKGNVIKIYGK
-117 FNGLNTPM
+117 FKGLNTPM

-131 VFAENN
+131 VFAEND

-146 DNLPNAIDLSA
+146 DDLPNAIDLSA
-157 NKGLTYISFLAC
+157 NKRLKYVSFLAC
-169 GVEKIDFSKFPTTLR
+169 GVENIDFSKFPSTLR
-184 DIHLSSNN
+184 DIHLSTNN
-192 LAEVDLSRFADL
+192 LTKVDLSKFADL
-204 ETIHLLE
+204 ETIRLLE
-211 NTKLKSVDF
+211 NPKIQSVDF

-231 AQNPLI
+231 ARNPLI
-237 KNVDVSENKN
+237 KEVDVSENKN

-259 KLDLSKNDLLE
+259 QLDLSKNDVLRNL
-270 NVAVYSNKIN
+270 AVYNNKIKS
-280 NIQFGKTDNMQILDV
+280 IKFGKTGNINILDV
-295 RNNQLKSLDVS
+295 RNNQLNNLDVS

-317 SNNDLSELNVKNCPE
+317 SNSDLSELNVKNCPN
-332 LIFLYVDSTK
+332 LVFLYVDSTK
-342 ISTLD
+342 ISTVD
-347 VSNCPELKSLT
+347 VSNCPELKTLT

-377 LSIENCQGF
+377 LSIENCQAF
-386 TNLDVSKNK
+386 TNLDISKNK

-408 FDATKKIVNDLRDM
+408 FEATKKLVNDLRDM
-422 TDEKPKEGILGAF
+422 TGEKPKEGILGVF
-435 MLDDPNEKNQISEA
+435 MLDNPNEKNQISEA

-548 KVAKGIAN
+548 KMAKGIAN

>member
-1 MNFMRRKSLNYSTLY
+1 MKRKNFKLFRFSPITMCLCKSQATCLKVVRTLIFAIFVST
-16 LSLWKICK
+16 
-24 KGVQKVTDKKIALTI
+24 GVYTQ
-39 VVFVMIGIGI
+39 
-49 HAQDNPVVT
+49 AQDNPVVT

-74 ISGDEEDFKN
+74 ISGDEEDFKSIQ
-84 LMIDAGYGKK
+84 IDAGYGKK
-94 PASEVDENGN
+94 PASEVDEKGN
-104 IRIKGNVIKIYGK
+104 VRIKGNVIKIYGK
-117 FNGLNTPM
+117 FKGLNTPM

-131 VFAENN
+131 VFAEND

-146 DNLPNAIDLSA
+146 DDLPNAIDLSA
-157 NKGLTYISFLAC
+157 NKRLKYVSFLAC
-169 GVEKIDFSKFPTTLR
+169 GVENIDFSKFPSTLR
-184 DIHLSSNN
+184 DIHLSTNN
-192 LAEVDLSRFADL
+192 LTKVDLSKFADL
-204 ETIHLLE
+204 ETIRLLE
-211 NTKLKSVDF
+211 NPKIQSVDF

-231 AQNPLI
+231 ARNPLI
-237 KNVDVSENKN
+237 KEVDVSENKN

-259 KLDLSKNDLLE
+259 QLDLSKNDVLRNL
-270 NVAVYSNKIN
+270 AVYNNKIKS
-280 NIQFGKTDNMQILDV
+280 IKFGKTDNINILDV
-295 RNNQLKSLDVS
+295 RNNQLNNLDVS

-317 SNNDLSELNVKNCPE
+317 SNSDLSELNVKNCPN
-332 LIFLYVDSTK
+332 LVFLYVDSTK
-342 ISTLD
+342 ISTVD
-347 VSNCPELKSLT
+347 VSNCPELKTLT

-377 LSIENCQGF
+377 LSIENCQAF
-386 TNLDVSKNK
+386 TNLDISKNK

-408 FDATKKIVNDLRDM
+408 FEATKKLVNDLRDM
-422 TDEKPKEGILGAF
+422 TGEKPKEGILGVF
-435 MLDDPNEKNQISEA
+435 MLDNPNEKNQISEA

-548 KVAKGIAN
+548 KMAKGIAN

>member
-1 MNFMRRKSLNYSTLY
+1 MKRKNFKLFRFSPITMCLCKSQATCLKVVRTLIFAIFVST
-16 LSLWKICK
+16 
-24 KGVQKVTDKKIALTI
+24 GVYTQ
-39 VVFVMIGIGI
+39 
-49 HAQDNPVVT
+49 AQDNPVVT

-74 ISGDEEDFKN
+74 ISGDEEDFKSIQ
-84 LMIDAGYGKK
+84 IDAGYGKK
-94 PASEVDENGN
+94 PASEVDEKGN
-104 IRIKGNVIKIYGK
+104 VRIKGNVIKIYGK
-117 FNGLNTPM
+117 FKGINTPM

-131 VFAENN
+131 VFAEND

-146 DNLPNAIDLSA
+146 DDLPNAIDLSA
-157 NKGLTYISFLAC
+157 NKRLKYVSFLAC
-169 GVEKIDFSKFPTTLR
+169 GVENIDFSKFPSTLR
-184 DIHLSSNN
+184 DIHLSTNN
-192 LAEVDLSRFADL
+192 LTKVDLSKFADL
-204 ETIHLLE
+204 ETIRLLE
-211 NTKLKSVDF
+211 NPKIQSVDF

-231 AQNPLI
+231 ARNPLI
-237 KNVDVSENKN
+237 KEVDVSENKN

-259 KLDLSKNDLLE
+259 QLDLSKNDVLKNL
-270 NVAVYSNKIN
+270 AVYNN
-280 NIQFGKTDNMQILDV
+280 NIKSIKFGKTDNINILDV
-295 RNNQLKSLDVS
+295 RNNQLNNLDVS

-317 SNNDLSELNVKNCPE
+317 SNNDLSTLNVKNCPN
-332 LIFLYVDSTK
+332 LVFLYVDSTK

-347 VSNCPELKSLT
+347 VSNCPELKTLT

-377 LSIENCQGF
+377 LSIENCQAF
-386 TNLDVSKNK
+386 TNLDISKNK

-408 FDATKKIVNDLRDM
+408 FDATKKIINDLRDM

-501 NLPDGDN
+501 NLPDGNN

-548 KVAKGIAN
+548 KMAKGIAN

>member
-1 MNFMRRKSLNYSTLY
+1 MKR
-16 LSLWKICK
+16 
-24 KGVQKVTDKKIALTI
+24 KKIKLFRFSPITMCLCKSQATCLK
-39 VVFVMIGIGI
+39 VVRTLIFAIFVSTGVYTQ
-49 HAQDNPVVT
+49 AQDNPVVT

-74 ISGDEEDFKN
+74 ISGDEEDFKSIQ
-84 LMIDAGYGKK
+84 IDAGYGKK
-94 PASEVDENGN
+94 PASEVDEKGN
-104 IRIKGNVIKIYGK
+104 VRIKGNVIKIYGK
-117 FNGLNTPM
+117 FKGINTPM

-131 VFAENN
+131 VFAEND

-146 DNLPNAIDLSA
+146 DDLPNAIDLSA
-157 NKGLTYISFLAC
+157 NKRLKYVSFLAC
-169 GVEKIDFSKFPTTLR
+169 GVENIDFSKFPSTLR
-184 DIHLSSNN
+184 DIHLSTNN
-192 LAEVDLSRFADL
+192 LTKVDLSKFADL
-204 ETIHLLE
+204 ETIRLLE
-211 NTKLKSVDF
+211 NPKIQSVDF

-231 AQNPLI
+231 ARNPLI
-237 KNVDVSENKN
+237 KEVDVSENKN

-259 KLDLSKNDLLE
+259 QLDLSKNDVLKNL
-270 NVAVYSNKIN
+270 AVYNNKIKS
-280 NIQFGKTDNMQILDV
+280 IKFGKTDNINILDV
-295 RNNQLKSLDVS
+295 RNNQLNNLDVS
-306 KMPLMQSLAVI
+306 KMPLMQSLAVL
-317 SNNDLSELNVKNCPE
+317 SNSDLSELNVKNCPN
-332 LIFLYVDSTK
+332 LVFLYVDSTK
-342 ISTLD
+342 ISTVD
-347 VSNCPELKSLT
+347 VSNCPELKTLT

-377 LSIENCQGF
+377 LSIENCQAF
-386 TNLDVSKNK
+386 TNLDISKNK

-408 FDATKKIVNDLRDM
+408 FDATKKLVNDLRDM
-422 TDEKPKEGILGAF
+422 TGEKPKEGILGVF
-435 MLDDPNEKNQISEA
+435 MLDNPNEKNQISEA

-508 KKVNVYNPEGRLIT
+508 KKVNVYDPEGRLIT

>member
-1 MNFMRRKSLNYSTLY
+1 MKRKNFKLFRFSPITMCLCKSQATCLKVVRTLIFAIFVST
-16 LSLWKICK
+16 
-24 KGVQKVTDKKIALTI
+24 GVYTQ
-39 VVFVMIGIGI
+39 
-49 HAQDNPVVT
+49 AQDNPVVT

-74 ISGDEEDFKN
+74 ISGDEEDFKSIQ
-84 LMIDAGYGKK
+84 IDAGYGKK
-94 PASEVDENGN
+94 PASEVDEKGN
-104 IRIKGNVIKIYGK
+104 VRIKGNVIKIYGK
-117 FNGLNTPM
+117 FKGLNTPM

-131 VFAENN
+131 VFAEND

-146 DNLPNAIDLSA
+146 DDLPNAIDLSA
-157 NKGLTYISFLAC
+157 NKRLKYVSFLAC
-169 GVEKIDFSKFPTTLR
+169 GVENIDFSKFPSTLR
-184 DIHLSSNN
+184 DIHLSTNN
-192 LAEVDLSRFADL
+192 LTKVDLSKFADL
-204 ETIHLLE
+204 ETIRLLE
-211 NTKLKSVDF
+211 NPKIQSVDF

-231 AQNPLI
+231 ARNPLI
-237 KNVDVSENKN
+237 KEVDVSENKN

-259 KLDLSKNDLLE
+259 QLDLSKNDVLKNL
-270 NVAVYSNKIN
+270 AVYNNKIKS
-280 NIQFGKTDNMQILDV
+280 IKFGKTDNINILDV
-295 RNNQLKSLDVS
+295 RNNQLNNLDVS

-317 SNNDLSELNVKNCPE
+317 SNSDLSELNVKNCPN
-332 LIFLYVDSTK
+332 LVFLYVDSTM
-342 ISTLD
+342 ISTVD
-347 VSNCPELKSLT
+347 VSNCPELKTLT

-377 LSIENCQGF
+377 LSIENCQAF
-386 TNLDVSKNK
+386 TNLDISKNK

-408 FDATKKIVNDLRDM
+408 FDATKKLVNDLRDM
-422 TDEKPKEGILGAF
+422 TGEKPKEGILGVF
-435 MLDDPNEKNQISEA
+435 MLDNPNEKNQISEA

-548 KVAKGIAN
+548 KMAKGIAN

>member
-1 MNFMRRKSLNYSTLY
+1 MKRKNFKLFRFSPITMCLCKSQATCLKVVRTLIFAIFVST
-16 LSLWKICK
+16 
-24 KGVQKVTDKKIALTI
+24 GVYTQ
-39 VVFVMIGIGI
+39 
-49 HAQDNPVVT
+49 AQDNPVVT

-74 ISGDEEDFKN
+74 ISGDEEDFKSIQ
-84 LMIDAGYGKK
+84 IDAGYGKK
-94 PASEVDENGN
+94 PASEVDEKGN
-104 IRIKGNVIKIYGK
+104 VRIKGNVIKIYGK
-117 FNGLNTPM
+117 FKGLNTPM

-131 VFAENN
+131 VFAEND

-146 DNLPNAIDLSA
+146 DDLPNAIDLSA
-157 NKGLTYISFLAC
+157 NKRLKYVSFLAC
-169 GVEKIDFSKFPTTLR
+169 GVENIDFSKFPSTLR
-184 DIHLSSNN
+184 DIHLSTNN
-192 LAEVDLSRFADL
+192 LTKVDLSKFADL
-204 ETIHLLE
+204 ETIRLLE
-211 NTKLKSVDF
+211 NPKIQSVDF

-231 AQNPLI
+231 ARNPLI
-237 KNVDVSENKN
+237 KEVDVSENKN

-259 KLDLSKNDLLE
+259 QLDLSKNDVLRNL
-270 NVAVYSNKIN
+270 AVYNNKIKS
-280 NIQFGKTDNMQILDV
+280 IKFGKTDNINILDV
-295 RNNQLKSLDVS
+295 RNNQLNNLDVS

-317 SNNDLSELNVKNCPE
+317 SNSDLSELNVKNCPN
-332 LIFLYVDSTK
+332 LVFLYVDSTK
-342 ISTLD
+342 ISTVD
-347 VSNCPELKSLT
+347 VSNCPELKTLT

-377 LSIENCQGF
+377 LSIENCQAF
-386 TNLDVSKNK
+386 TNLDISKNK

-408 FDATKKIVNDLRDM
+408 FEATKKLVNDLRDM
-422 TDEKPKEGILGAF
+422 TGEKPKEGILGVF
-435 MLDDPNEKNQISEA
+435 MLDNPNEKNQISEA

-508 KKVNVYNPEGRLIT
+508 KKVNVYDPEGRLIT

-548 KVAKGIAN
+548 KVAKGIVN

>member
-1 MNFMRRKSLNYSTLY
+1 MKRKNFKLFRFSPITMCLCKSQATCLKVVRTLIFAIFVST
-16 LSLWKICK
+16 
-24 KGVQKVTDKKIALTI
+24 GVYTQ
-39 VVFVMIGIGI
+39 
-49 HAQDNPVVT
+49 AQDNPVVT

-74 ISGDEEDFKN
+74 ISGDEEDFKSIQ
-84 LMIDAGYGKK
+84 IDAGYGKK
-94 PASEVDENGN
+94 PASEVDEKGN
-104 IRIKGNVIKIYGK
+104 VRIKGNVIKIYGK
-117 FNGLNTPM
+117 FKGLNTPM

-131 VFAENN
+131 VFAEND

-146 DNLPNAIDLSA
+146 DDLPNAIDLSA
-157 NKGLTYISFLAC
+157 NKRLKYVSFLAC
-169 GVEKIDFSKFPTTLR
+169 GVENIDFSKFPSTLR
-184 DIHLSSNN
+184 DIHLSTNN
-192 LAEVDLSRFADL
+192 LTKVDLSKFADL
-204 ETIHLLE
+204 ETIRLLE
-211 NTKLKSVDF
+211 NPKIQSVDF

-231 AQNPLI
+231 ARNPLI
-237 KNVDVSENKN
+237 KEVDVSENKN

-259 KLDLSKNDLLE
+259 QLDLSKNDVLKNL
-270 NVAVYSNKIN
+270 AVYNN
-280 NIQFGKTDNMQILDV
+280 NIKSIKFGKTDNINILDV
-295 RNNQLKSLDVS
+295 RNNQLNNLDVS

-317 SNNDLSELNVKNCPE
+317 SNSDLSELNVKNCPN
-332 LIFLYVDSTK
+332 LVFLYVDSTK
-342 ISTLD
+342 ISTVD
-347 VSNCPELKSLT
+347 VSNCPELKTLT

-377 LSIENCQGF
+377 LSIENCQAF
-386 TNLDVSKNK
+386 TNLDISKNK

-408 FDATKKIVNDLRDM
+408 FDATKKIINDLRDM

-493 SDTQIKVT
+493 SDTQIKIT

-548 KVAKGIAN
+548 KMAKGIAN

>member
-1 MNFMRRKSLNYSTLY
+1 MKRKNFKLFRFSPITMCLCKSQATCLKVVRTLIFAIFVST
-16 LSLWKICK
+16 
-24 KGVQKVTDKKIALTI
+24 GVYAQ
-39 VVFVMIGIGI
+39 
-49 HAQDNPVVT
+49 AQDNPVVT

-74 ISGDEEDFKN
+74 ISGDEEDFKSIQ
-84 LMIDAGYGKK
+84 IDAGYGKK
-94 PASEVDENGN
+94 PASEVDEKGN
-104 IRIKGNVIKIYGK
+104 VRIKGNVIKIYGK
-117 FNGLNTPM
+117 FKGINTPM

-131 VFAENN
+131 VFAEND

-146 DNLPNAIDLSA
+146 DDLPNAIDLSA
-157 NKGLTYISFLAC
+157 NKRLKYVSFLAC
-169 GVEKIDFSKFPTTLR
+169 GVENIDFSKFPSALR
-184 DIHLSSNN
+184 DIHLSTNN
-192 LAEVDLSRFADL
+192 LTKVDLSKFADL
-204 ETIHLLE
+204 ETIRLLE
-211 NTKLKSVDF
+211 NPKLQSVDF

-231 AQNPLI
+231 ARNPLI
-237 KNVDVSENKN
+237 KEVDVSENKN

-259 KLDLSKNDLLE
+259 QLDLSKNDVLKNL
-270 NVAVYSNKIN
+270 AVYNN
-280 NIQFGKTDNMQILDV
+280 NIKSIKFGKTDNINILDV
-295 RNNQLKSLDVS
+295 RNNQLNNLDVS

-317 SNNDLSELNVKNCPE
+317 SNSDLSALNVKNCPN
-332 LIFLYVDSTK
+332 LVFLYVDSTM

-347 VSNCPELKSLT
+347 VSNCPELKTLT

-377 LSIENCQGF
+377 LSIENCQAF
-386 TNLDVSKNK
+386 TNLDITKNK

-408 FDATKKIVNDLRDM
+408 FDATKKIINDLRDM

>member
-1 MNFMRRKSLNYSTLY
+1 MKRKNFKLFRFSPITMCLCKSQATCLKVVRTLIFAIFVST
-16 LSLWKICK
+16 
-24 KGVQKVTDKKIALTI
+24 GVYTQ
-39 VVFVMIGIGI
+39 
-49 HAQDNPVVT
+49 AQDNPVVT

-74 ISGDEEDFKN
+74 ISGDEEDFKSIQ
-84 LMIDAGYGKK
+84 IDAGYGKK
-94 PASEVDENGN
+94 PASEVDEKGN
-104 IRIKGNVIKIYGK
+104 VRIKGNVIKIYGK
-117 FNGLNTPM
+117 FKGINTPM

-131 VFAENN
+131 VFAEND

-146 DNLPNAIDLSA
+146 DDLPNAIDLSA
-157 NKGLTYISFLAC
+157 NKRLKYVSFLAC
-169 GVEKIDFSKFPTTLR
+169 GVENIDFSKFPSTLR
-184 DIHLSSNN
+184 DIHLSTNN
-192 LAEVDLSRFADL
+192 LTKVDLSKFADL
-204 ETIHLLE
+204 ETIRLLE
-211 NTKLKSVDF
+211 NPKIQSVDF

-231 AQNPLI
+231 ARNPLI
-237 KNVDVSENKN
+237 KEVDVSENKN

-259 KLDLSKNDLLE
+259 QLDLSKNDVLKNL
-270 NVAVYSNKIN
+270 AVYNN
-280 NIQFGKTDNMQILDV
+280 NIKSIKFGKTDNINILDV
-295 RNNQLKSLDVS
+295 RNNQLNNLDVS

-317 SNNDLSELNVKNCPE
+317 SNNDLSALNVKNCPN
-332 LIFLYVDSTK
+332 LVFLYVDSTK

-347 VSNCPELKSLT
+347 VSNCPELKTLT

-377 LSIENCQGF
+377 LSIENCQAF
-386 TNLDVSKNK
+386 TNLDISKNK

-408 FDATKKIVNDLRDM
+408 FDATKKIINDLRDM

-501 NLPDGDN
+501 NLPDGNN

-537 LPKIFVVECCG
+537 LSKIFVVECCG
-548 KVAKGIAN
+548 KMAKGIAN

>member
-1 MNFMRRKSLNYSTLY
+1 MKR
-16 LSLWKICK
+16 
-24 KGVQKVTDKKIALTI
+24 KKIKLFRFSPITMCLCKSQATCLK
-39 VVFVMIGIGI
+39 VVRTLIFAIFVSTGVYTQ
-49 HAQDNPVVT
+49 AQDNPVVT

-74 ISGDEEDFKN
+74 ISGDEEDFKSIQ
-84 LMIDAGYGKK
+84 IDAGYGKK
-94 PASEVDENGN
+94 PASEVDEKGN
-104 IRIKGNVIKIYGK
+104 VRIKGNVIKIYGK
-117 FNGLNTPM
+117 FKGINTPM

-131 VFAENN
+131 VFAEND

-146 DNLPNAIDLSA
+146 DDLPNAIDLSA
-157 NKGLTYISFLAC
+157 NKRLKYVSFLAC
-169 GVEKIDFSKFPTTLR
+169 GVENIDFSKFPSTLR
-184 DIHLSSNN
+184 DIHLSTNN
-192 LAEVDLSRFADL
+192 LTKIDLSKFADL
-204 ETIHLLE
+204 ETIRLLE
-211 NTKLKSVDF
+211 NPKIQSVDF

-231 AQNPLI
+231 ARNPLI
-237 KNVDVSENKN
+237 KEVDVSENKK

-259 KLDLSKNDLLE
+259 QLDLSKNDVLKNL
-270 NVAVYSNKIN
+270 AVYNN
-280 NIQFGKTDNMQILDV
+280 NIKSIKFGKTDNINILDV
-295 RNNQLKSLDVS
+295 RNNQLNNLDVS

-317 SNNDLSELNVKNCPE
+317 SNNDLSALNVKNCPN
-332 LIFLYVDSTK
+332 LVFLYVDSTK

-347 VSNCPELKSLT
+347 VSNCPELKTLT

-377 LSIENCQGF
+377 LSIENCQAF
-386 TNLDVSKNK
+386 TNLDISKNK

-408 FDATKKIVNDLRDM
+408 FDATKKLVNDLRDM
-422 TDEKPKEGILGAF
+422 TDEKPKEGILGMF
-435 MLDDPNEKNQISEA
+435 MLDNPNEKNQISEA

-493 SDTQIKVT
+493 SDTQIKIT

-548 KVAKGIAN
+548 KMAKGIAN

>member
-1 MNFMRRKSLNYSTLY
+1 MKRKNFKLFRFSPITMCLCKSQATCLKVVRTLIFAIFVST
-16 LSLWKICK
+16 
-24 KGVQKVTDKKIALTI
+24 GVYTQ
-39 VVFVMIGIGI
+39 
-49 HAQDNPVVT
+49 AQDNPVVT

-74 ISGDEEDFKN
+74 ISGDEEDFKSIQ
-84 LMIDAGYGKK
+84 IDAGYGKK
-94 PASEVDENGN
+94 PASEVDEKGN
-104 IRIKGNVIKIYGK
+104 VRIKGNVIKIYGK
-117 FNGLNTPM
+117 FKGINTPM

-131 VFAENN
+131 VFAEND

-146 DNLPNAIDLSA
+146 DDLPNAIDLSA
-157 NKGLTYISFLAC
+157 NKRLKYVSFLAC
-169 GVEKIDFSKFPTTLR
+169 GVENIDFSKFPSALR
-184 DIHLSSNN
+184 DIHLSTNN
-192 LAEVDLSRFADL
+192 LTKVDLSKFADL
-204 ETIHLLE
+204 ETIRLLE
-211 NTKLKSVDF
+211 NPKLQSVDF

-231 AQNPLI
+231 ARNPLI
-237 KNVDVSENKN
+237 KEVDVSENKN

-259 KLDLSKNDLLE
+259 QLDLSKNDVLKNL
-270 NVAVYSNKIN
+270 AVYNN
-280 NIQFGKTDNMQILDV
+280 NIKSIKFGKTDNINILDV
-295 RNNQLKSLDVS
+295 RNNQLNNLDVS

-317 SNNDLSELNVKNCPE
+317 SNSDLSALNVKNCPN
-332 LIFLYVDSTK
+332 LVFLYVDSTM

-347 VSNCPELKSLT
+347 VSNCPELKTLT

-377 LSIENCQGF
+377 LSIENCQAF
-386 TNLDVSKNK
+386 TNLDITKNK

-408 FDATKKIVNDLRDM
+408 FDATKKIINDLRDM

>member
-1 MNFMRRKSLNYSTLY
+1 MKRKNFKLFRSSPITMCLCKSQATCLKVVRTLIFAIFVST
-16 LSLWKICK
+16 
-24 KGVQKVTDKKIALTI
+24 GVYTQ
-39 VVFVMIGIGI
+39 
-49 HAQDNPVVT
+49 AQDNPVVT

-74 ISGDEEDFKN
+74 ISGDEEDFKSIQ
-84 LMIDAGYGKK
+84 IDAGYGKK
-94 PASEVDENGN
+94 PASEVDEKGN
-104 IRIKGNVIKIYGK
+104 VRIKGNVIKIYGK
-117 FNGLNTPM
+117 FKGLNTPM

-131 VFAENN
+131 VFAEND

-146 DNLPNAIDLSA
+146 DDLPNAIDLSA
-157 NKGLTYISFLAC
+157 NKRLKYVSFLAC
-169 GVEKIDFSKFPTTLR
+169 GVENIDFSKFPSTLR
-184 DIHLSSNN
+184 DIHLSTNN
-192 LAEVDLSRFADL
+192 LTKVDLSKFADL
-204 ETIHLLE
+204 ETIRLLE
-211 NTKLKSVDF
+211 NPKIQSVDF

-231 AQNPLI
+231 ARNPLI
-237 KNVDVSENKN
+237 KEVDVSENKN

-259 KLDLSKNDLLE
+259 QLDLSKNDVLRNL
-270 NVAVYSNKIN
+270 AVYNNKIKS
-280 NIQFGKTDNMQILDV
+280 IKFGKTDNINILDV
-295 RNNQLKSLDVS
+295 RNNQLNNLDVS

-317 SNNDLSELNVKNCPE
+317 SNSDLSELNVKNCPN
-332 LIFLYVDSTK
+332 LVFLYVDSTK
-342 ISTLD
+342 ISTVD
-347 VSNCPELKSLT
+347 VSNCPELKTLT

-377 LSIENCQGF
+377 LSIENCQAF
-386 TNLDVSKNK
+386 TNLDISKNK

-408 FDATKKIVNDLRDM
+408 FEATKKLVNDLRDM
-422 TDEKPKEGILGAF
+422 TGEKPKEGILGVF
-435 MLDDPNEKNQISEA
+435 MLDNPNEKNQISEA

-548 KVAKGIAN
+548 KMAKGIAN

>member
-1 MNFMRRKSLNYSTLY
+1 MKRKNFKLFRFSPITMCLCKSQATCLKVVHTLIFAIFVST
-16 LSLWKICK
+16 
-24 KGVQKVTDKKIALTI
+24 GVYTQ
-39 VVFVMIGIGI
+39 
-49 HAQDNPVVT
+49 AQDNPVVT

-74 ISGDEEDFKN
+74 ISGDEEDFKSIQ
-84 LMIDAGYGKK
+84 IDAGYGKK
-94 PASEVDENGN
+94 PASEVDEKGN
-104 IRIKGNVIKIYGK
+104 VRIKGNVIKIYGK
-117 FNGLNTPM
+117 FKGINTPM

-131 VFAENN
+131 VFAEND

-146 DNLPNAIDLSA
+146 DDLPNAIDLSA
-157 NKGLTYISFLAC
+157 NKRLKYVSFLAC
-169 GVEKIDFSKFPTTLR
+169 GVENIDFSKFPSTLR
-184 DIHLSSNN
+184 DIHLSTNN
-192 LAEVDLSRFADL
+192 LTKVDLSKFADL
-204 ETIHLLE
+204 ETIRLLE
-211 NTKLKSVDF
+211 NPKIQSVDF

-231 AQNPLI
+231 ARNPLI
-237 KNVDVSENKN
+237 KEVDVSENKN

-259 KLDLSKNDLLE
+259 QLDLSKNDVLKNL
-270 NVAVYSNKIN
+270 AVYNNKIKS
-280 NIQFGKTDNMQILDV
+280 IKFGKTDNINILDV
-295 RNNQLKSLDVS
+295 RNNQLNNLDVS

-317 SNNDLSELNVKNCPE
+317 SNSDLSALNVKNCPN
-332 LIFLYVDSTK
+332 LVFLYVDSTM

-347 VSNCPELKSLT
+347 VSNCPELKTLT

-377 LSIENCQGF
+377 LSIENCQAF
-386 TNLDVSKNK
+386 KNLDISKNK

-408 FDATKKIVNDLRDM
+408 FDATKKIINDLRDM

-449 SVKLAASKNWTVGA
+449 SVKLAESKNWTVGA

-548 KVAKGIAN
+548 KVAKGIVN

>member
-1 MNFMRRKSLNYSTLY
+1 MCLCKSQATCLKVVRTLIFAIFVST
-16 LSLWKICK
+16 
-24 KGVQKVTDKKIALTI
+24 GVYTQ
-39 VVFVMIGIGI
+39 
-49 HAQDNPVVT
+49 AQDNPVVT

-74 ISGDEEDFKN
+74 ISGDEEDFKSIQ
-84 LMIDAGYGKK
+84 IDAGYGKK
-94 PASEVDENGN
+94 PASEVDEKGN
-104 IRIKGNVIKIYGK
+104 VRIKGNVIKIYGK
-117 FNGLNTPM
+117 FKGINTPM

-131 VFAENN
+131 VFAEND

-146 DNLPNAIDLSA
+146 DDLPNAIDLSA
-157 NKGLTYISFLAC
+157 NKRLKYVSFLAC
-169 GVEKIDFSKFPTTLR
+169 GVENIDFSKFPSTLR
-184 DIHLSSNN
+184 DIHLSTNN
-192 LAEVDLSRFADL
+192 LTKVDLSKFADL
-204 ETIHLLE
+204 ETIRLLE
-211 NTKLKSVDF
+211 NPKIQSVDF

-231 AQNPLI
+231 ARNPLI
-237 KNVDVSENKN
+237 KEVDVSENKN

-259 KLDLSKNDLLE
+259 QLDLSKNDVLKNL
-270 NVAVYSNKIN
+270 AVYNN
-280 NIQFGKTDNMQILDV
+280 NIKSIKFGKTDNINILDV
-295 RNNQLKSLDVS
+295 RNNQLNNLDVS

-317 SNNDLSELNVKNCPE
+317 SNNDLSALNVKNCPN
-332 LIFLYVDSTK
+332 LVFLYVDSTK

-347 VSNCPELKSLT
+347 VSNCPELKTLT

-377 LSIENCQGF
+377 LSIENCQAF
-386 TNLDVSKNK
+386 TNLDISKNK

-408 FDATKKIVNDLRDM
+408 FDATKKIINDLRDM

-501 NLPDGDN
+501 NLPDGNN

-548 KVAKGIAN
+548 KMAKGIAN

>member
-1 MNFMRRKSLNYSTLY
+1 MKRKNFKLFRFSPITMCLCKSQATCLKVVRTLIFAIFVST
-16 LSLWKICK
+16 
-24 KGVQKVTDKKIALTI
+24 GVYTQ
-39 VVFVMIGIGI
+39 
-49 HAQDNPVVT
+49 AQDNPVVT

-74 ISGDEEDFKN
+74 ISGDEEDFKSIQ
-84 LMIDAGYGKK
+84 IDAGYGKK
-94 PASEVDENGN
+94 PASEVDEKGN
-104 IRIKGNVIKIYGK
+104 VRIKGNVIKIYGK
-117 FNGLNTPM
+117 FKGLNTPM

-131 VFAENN
+131 VFAEND

-146 DNLPNAIDLSA
+146 DDLPNAIDLSA
-157 NKGLTYISFLAC
+157 NKRLKYVSFLAC
-169 GVEKIDFSKFPTTLR
+169 GVENIDFSKFPSTLR
-184 DIHLSSNN
+184 DIHLSTNN
-192 LAEVDLSRFADL
+192 LTKVDLSKFADL
-204 ETIHLLE
+204 ETIRLLE
-211 NTKLKSVDF
+211 NPKIQSVDF

-231 AQNPLI
+231 ARNPLI
-237 KNVDVSENKN
+237 KEVDVSENKN

-259 KLDLSKNDLLE
+259 QLDLSKNDVLRNL
-270 NVAVYSNKIN
+270 AVYNNKIKS
-280 NIQFGKTDNMQILDV
+280 IKFGKTDNINILDV
-295 RNNQLKSLDVS
+295 RNNQLNNLDVS

-317 SNNDLSELNVKNCPE
+317 SNSDLSELNVKNCPN
-332 LIFLYVDSTK
+332 LVFLYVDSTK
-342 ISTLD
+342 ISTVD
-347 VSNCPELKSLT
+347 VSNCPELKTLT

-377 LSIENCQGF
+377 LSIENCQAF
-386 TNLDVSKNK
+386 TNLDISKNK

-408 FDATKKIVNDLRDM
+408 FDATEKIINDLRDM

-435 MLDDPNEKNQISEA
+435 MLDDPNDKNQISEA

>member
-1 MNFMRRKSLNYSTLY
+1 MKRKNFKLFRFSPITMCLCKSQATCLKVVRTLIFAIFVST
-16 LSLWKICK
+16 
-24 KGVQKVTDKKIALTI
+24 GVYTQ
-39 VVFVMIGIGI
+39 
-49 HAQDNPVVT
+49 AQDNPVVT

-74 ISGDEEDFKN
+74 ISGDEEDFKSIQ
-84 LMIDAGYGKK
+84 IDAGYGKK
-94 PASEVDENGN
+94 PASEVDEKGN
-104 IRIKGNVIKIYGK
+104 VRIKGNVIKIYGK
-117 FNGLNTPM
+117 FKGLNTPM

-131 VFAENN
+131 VFAEND

-146 DNLPNAIDLSA
+146 DDLPNAIDLSA
-157 NKGLTYISFLAC
+157 NKRLKYVSFLAC
-169 GVEKIDFSKFPTTLR
+169 GVENIDFSKFPSTLR
-184 DIHLSSNN
+184 DIHLSTNN
-192 LAEVDLSRFADL
+192 LTKVDLSKFADL
-204 ETIHLLE
+204 ETIRLLE
-211 NTKLKSVDF
+211 NPKIQSVDF

-231 AQNPLI
+231 ARNPLI
-237 KNVDVSENKN
+237 KEVDVSENKN

-259 KLDLSKNDLLE
+259 QLDLSKNDVLRNL
-270 NVAVYSNKIN
+270 AVYNNKIKS
-280 NIQFGKTDNMQILDV
+280 IKFGKTDNINILDV
-295 RNNQLKSLDVS
+295 RNNQLNNLDVS

-317 SNNDLSELNVKNCPE
+317 SNSDLSELNVKNCPN
-332 LIFLYVDSTK
+332 LVFLYVDSTK
-342 ISTLD
+342 ISTVD
-347 VSNCPELKSLT
+347 VSNCPELKTLT

-377 LSIENCQGF
+377 LSIENCQAF
-386 TNLDVSKNK
+386 TNLDISKNK

-408 FDATKKIVNDLRDM
+408 FEATKKLVNDLRDM
-422 TDEKPKEGILGAF
+422 TGEKPKEGILGVF
-435 MLDDPNEKNQISEA
+435 MLDNPNEKNQISEA

-508 KKVNVYNPEGRLIT
+508 KKVNVYDPEGRLIT

>member
-1 MNFMRRKSLNYSTLY
+1 MKRKNFKLFRFSPITMCLCKSQATCLKVVRTLIFAIFVST
-16 LSLWKICK
+16 
-24 KGVQKVTDKKIALTI
+24 GVYTQ
-39 VVFVMIGIGI
+39 
-49 HAQDNPVVT
+49 AQDNPVVT

-74 ISGDEEDFKN
+74 ISGDEEDFKSIQ
-84 LMIDAGYGKK
+84 IDAGYGKK
-94 PASEVDENGN
+94 PASEVDEKGN
-104 IRIKGNVIKIYGK
+104 VRIKGNVIKIYGK
-117 FNGLNTPM
+117 FKGINTPM

-131 VFAENN
+131 VFAEND

-146 DNLPNAIDLSA
+146 DDLPNAIDLSA
-157 NKGLTYISFLAC
+157 NKRLKYVSFLAC
-169 GVEKIDFSKFPTTLR
+169 GVENIDFSKFPSTLR
-184 DIHLSSNN
+184 DIHLSTNN
-192 LAEVDLSRFADL
+192 LTKVDLSKFADL
-204 ETIHLLE
+204 ETIRLLE
-211 NTKLKSVDF
+211 NPKIQSVDF

-231 AQNPLI
+231 ARNPLI
-237 KNVDVSENKN
+237 KEVDVSENKN

-259 KLDLSKNDLLE
+259 QLDLSKNDVLKNL
-270 NVAVYSNKIN
+270 AVYNNKIKS
-280 NIQFGKTDNMQILDV
+280 IKFGKTDNINILDV
-295 RNNQLKSLDVS
+295 RNNQLNNLDVS

-317 SNNDLSELNVKNCPE
+317 SNSDLSELNVKNCPN
-332 LIFLYVDSTK
+332 LVFLYVDSTK
-342 ISTLD
+342 ISTVD
-347 VSNCPELKSLT
+347 VSNCPELKTLT

-377 LSIENCQGF
+377 LSIENCQAF
-386 TNLDVSKNK
+386 TNLDISKNK

-408 FDATKKIVNDLRDM
+408 FDATKKLVNDLRDM
-422 TDEKPKEGILGAF
+422 TGEKRKEGILGVF
-435 MLDDPNEKNQISEA
+435 MLDNPNEKNQISEA

-548 KVAKGIAN
+548 KMAKGIAN

>member
-1 MNFMRRKSLNYSTLY
+1 MKRKKFKLFRFSPITMCLCKSQATCLKVVRTLIFAIFVST
-16 LSLWKICK
+16 
-24 KGVQKVTDKKIALTI
+24 GVYTQ
-39 VVFVMIGIGI
+39 
-49 HAQDNPVVT
+49 AQDNPVVT

-74 ISGDEEDFKN
+74 ISGDEEDFKSIQ
-84 LMIDAGYGKK
+84 IDAGYGKK
-94 PASEVDENGN
+94 PASEVDEKGN
-104 IRIKGNVIKIYGK
+104 VRIKGNVIKIYGK
-117 FNGLNTPM
+117 FKGINTPM

-131 VFAENN
+131 VFAEND

-146 DNLPNAIDLSA
+146 DDLPNAIDLSA
-157 NKGLTYISFLAC
+157 NKRLKYVSFLAC
-169 GVEKIDFSKFPTTLR
+169 GVENIDFSKFPSTLR
-184 DIHLSSNN
+184 DIHLSTNN
-192 LAEVDLSRFADL
+192 LTKVDLSKFADL
-204 ETIHLLE
+204 ETIRLLE
-211 NTKLKSVDF
+211 NPKIQSVDF

-231 AQNPLI
+231 ARNPLI
-237 KNVDVSENKN
+237 KEVDVSENKN

-259 KLDLSKNDLLE
+259 QLDLSKNDVLKNL
-270 NVAVYSNKIN
+270 AVYNNKIKS
-280 NIQFGKTDNMQILDV
+280 IKFGKTDNINILDV
-295 RNNQLKSLDVS
+295 RNNQLNNLDVS

-317 SNNDLSELNVKNCPE
+317 SNSDLSELNVKNCPN
-332 LIFLYVDSTK
+332 LVFLYVDSTM

-347 VSNCPELKSLT
+347 VSNCPELKTLT

-377 LSIENCQGF
+377 LSIENCQAF
-386 TNLDVSKNK
+386 TNLDISKNK

-408 FDATKKIVNDLRDM
+408 FDATKKLVNDLRDM
-422 TDEKPKEGILGAF
+422 TGEKPKEGILGVF
-435 MLDDPNEKNQISEA
+435 MLDNPNEKNQISEA

-548 KVAKGIAN
+548 KMAKGIAN